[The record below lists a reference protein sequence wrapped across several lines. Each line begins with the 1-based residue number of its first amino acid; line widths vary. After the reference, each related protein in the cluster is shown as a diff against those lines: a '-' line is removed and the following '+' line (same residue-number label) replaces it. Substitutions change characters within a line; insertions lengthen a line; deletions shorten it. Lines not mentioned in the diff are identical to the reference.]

1 MALESGTKLGPYGL
15 FITTAF
21 LMAQSGCASSQ
32 LKTGLVSTTEIAE
45 ADGIFV
51 RNSRLSVAPFD
62 VDKFGGLM
70 RRCVD
75 AAQNAELPEQY
86 EWLCYREAPSHYWII
101 VFSDTVDGFA
111 TPDDF
116 TSFARRIENAGGR
129 ETAQDINKRLVGLS
143 FKTEA

>member
-1 MALESGTKLGPYGL
+1 MEVGTKLGPYVL
-15 FITTAF
+15 FTTTAL

-32 LKTGLVSTTEIAE
+32 LKTELVSTTAIAE
-45 ADGIFV
+45 ADGVFV
-51 RNSRLSVAPFD
+51 RNTRLSVAPSD
-62 VDKFGGLM
+62 VDKFGDLM

-116 TSFARRIENAGGR
+116 TSFARRIGNAGGR
-129 ETAQDINKRLVGLS
+129 ETAQDVSVL
-143 FKTEA
+143 